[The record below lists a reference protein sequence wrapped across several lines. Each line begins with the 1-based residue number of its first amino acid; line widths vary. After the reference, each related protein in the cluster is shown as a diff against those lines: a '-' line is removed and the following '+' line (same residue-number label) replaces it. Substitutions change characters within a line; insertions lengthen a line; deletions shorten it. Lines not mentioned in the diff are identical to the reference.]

1 MKITC
6 SKSDLVNGVSIVSK
20 AVPSK
25 TTMDILQCILI
36 IASNGVI
43 KLSANDTE
51 LGIETEIHGTIEEN
65 GIIALEAKIFNDI
78 VRRLP
83 DGDVNISTDASYQ
96 TQITCMKAKFNLS
109 GRSGEDFP
117 YLPEIDR
124 SDSIAISQFSLK
136 EIILQTIFSISDNE
150 NNKLMTG
157 ELFEINGDKLR
168 VIALDGHRVSIRNIE
183 LRADYGSK
191 KVVVPGKTL
200 SDISKIL
207 TGDVEKEVQ
216 LFFMQN
222 YIAFEFD
229 DTIIVSR
236 IIDGEYF
243 NVDQMLTSSYE
254 TKVVINK
261 KEFLD
266 SIDRATLMIK
276 DGDKKP
282 VVVSINDESMR
293 LQIQSTLGAMDEDI
307 DIQKTGHDLM
317 IGFNPKFLID
327 ALRAISDEFIS
338 LYLVN
343 SKAPCIIRDE
353 EGKYVYLVLPVNFN
367 AMQ

>member
-36 IASNGVI
+36 IATNGII
-43 KLSANDTE
+43 KLAANDTE
-51 LGIETEIHGTIEEN
+51 LGIETQINGTIEDN
-65 GIIALEAKIFNDI
+65 GIIALDAKLFNDI

-83 DGDVNISTDASYQ
+83 NGDITIATDSAYQ
-96 TQITCMKAKFNLS
+96 TQITCMKAKFNLQ

-117 YLPEIDR
+117 YLPEVDR
-124 SDSIAISQFSLK
+124 SDSIAISEFSLK

-150 NNKLMTG
+150 NNKIMTG
-157 ELFEINGDKLR
+157 ELFEITGDKLR
-168 VIALDGHRVSIRNIE
+168 VVSLDGHRVSIRKIE

-191 KVVVPGKTL
+191 KVIVPGKTL

-207 TGDVEKEVQ
+207 TGDVEKEVS

-222 YIAFEFD
+222 HIAFEFD
-229 DTIIVSR
+229 DTLVVSR
-236 IIDGEYF
+236 IIEGEYF
-243 NVDQMLTSSYE
+243 NVDQMLSDSYE
-254 TKVVINK
+254 TKVVVNK

-276 DGDKKP
+276 EGDKKP
-282 VVVSINDESMR
+282 VVISINDDVINLKIRSV
-293 LQIQSTLGAMDEDI
+293 IGSMDEDI
-307 DIQKTGHDLM
+307 DIQKTGEDLM
-317 IGFNPKFLID
+317 IGFNPKFIID
-327 ALRAISDEFIS
+327 ALRAISDETITI
-338 LYLVN
+338 YLEN
-343 SKAPCIIRDE
+343 SRAPGIIRDE

-367 AMQ
+367 SMA